1 MDFTKEAKENMIF
14 TNHILERF
22 VERTMNKTGTEM
34 KQYLAQNE
42 DKVKEQILKLYE
54 YSELFW
60 YGKIKEHDFTYFT
73 INRDGW
79 VFVIGKDKITLI
91 TVYKVDL
98 GLSTEFNKQYIQEIK
113 NYVEKEM
120 TEIETFKNKCVAT
133 ALEAKEEIETI
144 KDNIKTLK
152 QEIALNEE
160 TQKLITQDL
169 IDLMN
174 RFTSDLETN
183 EEKIKLIESDQQYK
197 TDTINLKEKQL
208 HQKIE
213 KFIGAKIFEK

>member
-1 MDFTKEAKENMIF
+1 MEFTKEAKENMTF

-60 YGKIKEHDFTYFT
+60 YGKIKDHDFTWFT

-79 VFVIGKDKITLI
+79 VFVIDKNKTTLI
-91 TVYKVDL
+91 TIYKVDL

-113 NYVEKEM
+113 NYVEKEVEDINIIKEKQKHEYEM
-120 TEIETFKNKCVAT
+120 GNSYIEDIK
-133 ALEAKEEIETI
+133 ETI
-144 KDNIKTLK
+144 KILR
-152 QEIALNEE
+152 
-160 TQKLITQDL
+160 QKI
-169 IDLMN
+169 
-174 RFTSDLETN
+174 
-183 EEKIKLIESDQQYK
+183 
-197 TDTINLKEKQL
+197 TINENRIKATENEQQIRLDEINLREKQL
-208 HQKIE
+208 QQKIE

>member
-1 MDFTKEAKENMIF
+1 MEFTKEAKENMIF

-60 YGKIKEHDFTYFT
+60 YGKIKDHDFTWFT

-113 NYVEKEM
+113 NYVEREM
-120 TEIETFKNKCVAT
+120 AGIHDNK
-133 ALEAKEEIETI
+133 LELWRDTDVTNNTINDVKEEI
-144 KDNIKTLK
+144 K
-152 QEIALNEE
+152 
-160 TQKLITQDL
+160 
-169 IDLMN
+169 
-174 RFTSDLETN
+174 
-183 EEKIKLIESDQQYK
+183 
-197 TDTINLKEKQL
+197 NLKSQIAIYENQIKQWELEIQNETDSVNLREKQL
-208 HQKIE
+208 QQKIE

>member
-1 MDFTKEAKENMIF
+1 MEFTKEAKENMIF

-60 YGKIKEHDFTYFT
+60 YGKIKDHDFTWFT

-113 NYVEKEM
+113 NYVE
-120 TEIETFKNKCVAT
+120 
-133 ALEAKEEIETI
+133 LELEEIFKMKDAYNNNSIDNSKTI
-144 KDNIKTLK
+144 DTIRENIKTLK
-152 QEIALNEE
+152 TQIALYES
-160 TQKLITQDL
+160 QV
-169 IDLMN
+169 
-174 RFTSDLETN
+174 
-183 EEKIKLIESDQQYK
+183 KLIEDEQKIDADAIS
-197 TDTINLKEKQL
+197 LKEKQL
-208 HQKIE
+208 QQKIE

>member
-1 MDFTKEAKENMIF
+1 MEFTKESKENMTF
-14 TNHILERF
+14 TNHILERY
-22 VERTMNKTGTEM
+22 VERTIGKTGTEL
-34 KQYLAQNE
+34 KQYLVQNE

-54 YSELFW
+54 YSELLW
-60 YGKIKEHDFTYFT
+60 YGKIKDHDFTYFT

-113 NYVEKEM
+113 NYVEKKM
-120 TEIETFKNKCVAT
+120 TEIETFKNKCVVT
-133 ALEAKEEIETI
+133 TLEAKEEIETI
-144 KDNIKTLK
+144 KDTIKTLK
-152 QEIALNEE
+152 QEITL
-160 TQKLITQDL
+160 
-169 IDLMN
+169 
-174 RFTSDLETN
+174 N

-197 TDTINLKEKQL
+197 TDAINLKEKQL

-213 KFIGAKIFEK
+213 KFFWIYQIRFLKLLYY

>member
-60 YGKIKEHDFTYFT
+60 YGKIKDHDFTWFT

-113 NYVEKEM
+113 NYVEREM
-120 TEIETFKNKCVAT
+120 AGIHDNK
-133 ALEAKEEIETI
+133 LELWRDTDVTNNTINDVKEEI
-144 KDNIKTLK
+144 K
-152 QEIALNEE
+152 
-160 TQKLITQDL
+160 
-169 IDLMN
+169 
-174 RFTSDLETN
+174 
-183 EEKIKLIESDQQYK
+183 
-197 TDTINLKEKQL
+197 NLKSQIAIYENQIKQWELEIQNETDSVNLREKQL
-208 HQKIE
+208 QQKIE

>member
-1 MDFTKEAKENMIF
+1 MEFTKESKENMIF

-22 VERTMNKTGTEM
+22 VERTMNKTGIEM

-60 YGKIKEHDFTYFT
+60 YGKIKDHDFTYFT

-79 VFVIGKDKITLI
+79 VFVIDKNKTTFI

-113 NYVEKEM
+113 NYVEREM
-120 TEIETFKNKCVAT
+120 DEIELLKNKWVADG
-133 ALEAKEEIETI
+133 LEAKEEIETI

-152 QEIALNEE
+152 QEI
-160 TQKLITQDL
+160 DL
-169 IDLMN
+169 
-174 RFTSDLETN
+174 N

>member
-1 MDFTKEAKENMIF
+1 MEFTKETPENMTF

-60 YGKIKEHDFTYFT
+60 YGKIKDHDFTWFT

-79 VFVIGKDKITLI
+79 VFVIDKNKTTLI

-113 NYVEKEM
+113 KYVSEEM
-120 TEIETFKNKCVAT
+120 AGIYNNKLTLGRDTDVT
-133 ALEAKEEIETI
+133 NNTINDVEEEI
-144 KDNIKTLK
+144 K
-152 QEIALNEE
+152 
-160 TQKLITQDL
+160 
-169 IDLMN
+169 
-174 RFTSDLETN
+174 
-183 EEKIKLIESDQQYK
+183 
-197 TDTINLKEKQL
+197 NLKSQIAIYENQIKQWKLEIQNETDSVNLREKQL
-208 HQKIE
+208 QQKIE

>member
-1 MDFTKEAKENMIF
+1 MEFTKEAKENMIF

-60 YGKIKEHDFTYFT
+60 YGKIKDHDFTYFT

-133 ALEAKEEIETI
+133 ALEAKEEIEAI

-152 QEIALNEE
+152 QEIAL
-160 TQKLITQDL
+160 
-169 IDLMN
+169 
-174 RFTSDLETN
+174 N

>member
-1 MDFTKEAKENMIF
+1 MEFTKEQPENMTF
-14 TNHILERF
+14 TNHILERY

-60 YGKIKEHDFTYFT
+60 YGKIKDHDFTYFT

-79 VFVIGKDKITLI
+79 VFVIDKNKTTLI

-98 GLSTEFNKQYIQEIK
+98 GLSTDFNKQYIEEIK
-113 NYVEKEM
+113 TYVENEL
-120 TEIETFKNKCVAT
+120 TEIMELKSKY
-133 ALEAKEEIETI
+133 EIISQESKEEIESI
-144 KDNIKTLK
+144 KETIKTLK
-152 QEIALNEE
+152 QEIALNE
-160 TQKLITQDL
+160 
-169 IDLMN
+169 
-174 RFTSDLETN
+174 S
-183 EEKIKLIESDQQYK
+183 KIKLIEDDQQFK
-197 TDTINLKEKQL
+197 IDTINLKEKQL
-208 HQKIE
+208 QQKIE

>member
-1 MDFTKEAKENMIF
+1 MEFTKEQPENMTF
-14 TNHILERF
+14 TNHILERY

-34 KQYLAQNE
+34 KQYLVQNE

-60 YGKIKEHDFTYFT
+60 YGKIKDHDFTYFT

-79 VFVIGKDKITLI
+79 VFVIDRNKTTLI

-113 NYVEKEM
+113 NYVEKEVEDINIIKEKQKHEYEM
-120 TEIETFKNKCVAT
+120 GNSYIEDIK
-133 ALEAKEEIETI
+133 ETI
-144 KDNIKTLK
+144 KILR
-152 QEIALNEE
+152 
-160 TQKLITQDL
+160 QKI
-169 IDLMN
+169 
-174 RFTSDLETN
+174 
-183 EEKIKLIESDQQYK
+183 
-197 TDTINLKEKQL
+197 TINENRIKATENELQIRLDEINLREKQL
-208 HQKIE
+208 QQKIE

>member
-1 MDFTKEAKENMIF
+1 MEFTKEAKENMTF

-22 VERTMNKTGTEM
+22 VERTMNKTGTEL

-60 YGKIKEHDFTYFT
+60 YGKIKDHDFTYFT

-79 VFVIGKDKITLI
+79 VFVIDKNKTTLI

-113 NYVEKEM
+113 NYVEREM
-120 TEIETFKNKCVAT
+120 AGIHDNK
-133 ALEAKEEIETI
+133 LELWRDTDVTNNTINDVKEEI
-144 KDNIKTLK
+144 K
-152 QEIALNEE
+152 
-160 TQKLITQDL
+160 
-169 IDLMN
+169 
-174 RFTSDLETN
+174 
-183 EEKIKLIESDQQYK
+183 
-197 TDTINLKEKQL
+197 NLKSQIAIYENQIKQWELEIQNETDSVNLREKQL
-208 HQKIE
+208 QQKIE